1 MVRQRGTLTNFVGD
15 GEISHADVTNLV
27 RWGKVAIGQERY
39 AIVERRDLVKW
50 GILKA

>member
-15 GEISHADVTNLV
+15 GEISHADVTKLV
-27 RWGKVAIGQERY
+27 RMGRVAIGQERY

-50 GILKA
+50 GVLNA